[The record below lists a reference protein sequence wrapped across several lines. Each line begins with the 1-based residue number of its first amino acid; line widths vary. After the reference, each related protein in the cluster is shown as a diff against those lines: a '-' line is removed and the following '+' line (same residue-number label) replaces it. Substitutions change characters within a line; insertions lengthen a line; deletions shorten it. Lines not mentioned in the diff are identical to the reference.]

1 MLDGLSL
8 EMIDY
13 EKPTKV
19 GKLVALVKTRSTN
32 PQATIGG
39 VSTNQI
45 VIADQPGV
53 VPGDMEPAYPLP
65 RPRLATRRDR

>member
-1 MLDGLSL
+1 
-8 EMIDY
+8 MIDY

-32 PQATIGG
+32 PQAPISG

-45 VIADQPGV
+45 VIADQPDV
-53 VPGDMEPAYPLP
+53 VPGDMEPAYPLS
-65 RPRLATRRDR
+65 RPRRATRRDR